1 MTFNTYQRGDTVALN
16 LGESARKRL
25 ICGLR
30 WDPMTDNSVGGIA
43 ARGATGVTNAFD
55 LDLICL
61 MFSKE
66 GVFLGGVSGTE
77 GEHVAD
83 NGNIYHTGDVVE
95 GEDDHDDEQIIM
107 ELFNLSSKV
116 HHIFLVAEV
125 QSAHNFGQVENPEI
139 RLVGA
144 MSEDNIV
151 HHNLGTMGGENASAF
166 VLGRVNRDKGGWSM
180 EYIGEYKDLDDVR
193 DWQSEL
199 MPYLGLDN
207 ETIERAKKVN
217 KTEKGEKLPL
227 QYSKEAR
234 QRVLCGLSWDPLQ
247 DDPEFM
253 EKLQNLGRNVESYDL
268 DLACMIFNAEGEVV
282 DGVSA
287 NPAENMD
294 QSGHIYHSGDSTD
307 GDGDRD
313 DEAISVELKNLPDY
327 VHHIVFVAEIQ
338 SMHTFSDVLNPA
350 IRIADGKTDNNQIS
364 VGIQRKDFGE
374 MNGYLFARIYREG
387 DNWAVHYIDEFF
399 VSADVQDLEGFVKQY
414 LV

>member
-1 MTFNTYQRGDTVALN
+1 MTFNTYQKGDDIALN

-30 WDPMTDNSVGGIA
+30 WDPMTDNSIGGVA
-43 ARGATGVTNAFD
+43 ARGASGVTNAFD

-61 MFSKE
+61 MFSKD

-116 HHIFLVAEV
+116 HHIFLIAEV

-144 MSEDNIV
+144 MSEDNIM
-151 HHNLGTMGGENASAF
+151 HQHLGTMGGENASAF
-166 VLGRVNRDKGGWSM
+166 VLGRVNRDNGRWSM
-180 EYIGEYKDLDDVR
+180 EYIGDYKDLDDVR
-193 DWQSEL
+193 DWSDEL
-199 MPYLGLDN
+199 LPYLGLDSAA
-207 ETIERAKKVN
+207 IEQVKKIS
-217 KTEKGEKLPL
+217 KIEKGDRAELK
-227 QYSKEAR
+227 YSKEAR

-247 DDPEFM
+247 DDPELM
-253 EKLQNLGRNVESYDL
+253 EKLKNLGRNVESYDL
-268 DLACMIFNAEGEVV
+268 DLACMVFDENGEIV

-287 NPAENMD
+287 NPEENMD

-307 GDGDRD
+307 GDGAND
-313 DEAISVELKNLPDY
+313 DETISLELKNLPDY
-327 VHHIVFVAEIQ
+327 VHHVIFVAEIQ

-350 IRIADGKTDNNQIS
+350 IRIADGKTDNSQLS
-364 VGIQRKDFGE
+364 VSMSRPDKGVA
-374 MNGYLFARIYREG
+374 NGYVFARIYREG
-387 DNWAVHYIDEFF
+387 SGWALHYIDEFF
-399 VSADVQDLEGFVKQY
+399 VGTDVPDLVSFVKQY
-414 LV
+414 IV